1 VRRRALRTN
10 LTVLSKLFRFGAAAI
25 AGLQTLFGLAMTA
38 VATLAAIAG
47 VGFEGSMCTTSNC
60 DSLGV
65 LITKATLLLAL
76 VLVTLVI
83 APGLVAESLLTNRRW
98 APYTGVVIE
107 LILAV
112 LTGVWL
118 ATQEP
123 ALLMSYVVV
132 IPLVAVTAAL
142 LMAGL
147 LLTRRVSRSDSPS
160 PM

>member
-1 VRRRALRTN
+1 
-10 LTVLSKLFRFGAAAI
+10 
-25 AGLQTLFGLAMTA
+25 
-38 VATLAAIAG
+38 
-47 VGFEGSMCTTSNC
+47 MCTTSNC

-123 ALLMSYVVV
+123 ALLMSYVVA

-147 LLTRRVSRSDSPS
+147 LLTRRVSRRDSPS